1 MSKLT
6 VLEKAIDEPALA
18 KRLGIA
24 FCLLITVVTS
34 NVLTARVLA
43 ESPRPPAALVLDQ
56 VATYAQVR
64 SFSDLDSLA
73 RDTAARDFVDR
84 DPIPPALAAFK
95 YDDYVKIS
103 YKHEKATWWG
113 GDSPFCIETFHQGFV
128 QRDRV
133 WLFASEQDKN
143 RLIPFST
150 DDFNYH
156 FPDFDLDS
164 IAGAGHAGIKLAGQ
178 FGNEA
183 AQEFLTFLGSSYFRA
198 RSERSLYG
206 ASARGLAVNVATDG
220 AEEFPF
226 YRAFWVDQPKPGDR
240 SITIRALLDSVSVA
254 GAYEFTLKPGTDQT
268 RISVK
273 ASLHFR
279 RIPEK
284 LAIAPLTSMWIWGD
298 GLAGPPKDDRP
309 ACHDSDGLLIRTG
322 DAKNSDWTWRA
333 FSRSPYPSVSSFA
346 TDKLIGYG
354 VMQRN
359 TSFFHFGD
367 YNAKYNERPSVFVT
381 PDKNWGAGRVE
392 LFELPGAHEGI
403 DNIGAYW
410 IPDQPPTTDTPLRLD
425 YTVDFFRGDHGAQG
439 NVARATS
446 LEIDRSG
453 KTIAMSVRFA
463 GGQIDQIDA
472 DAKVDIRLQTVRGE
486 VMRKD
491 LQKTKTGDWLMNLT
505 LKPAEKAPMEIQA
518 TLQWDGKTLS
528 ETFVYL
534 CPHEE
539 PEFVYPDVYT
549 R

>member
-1 MSKLT
+1 MT
-6 VLEKAIDEPALA
+6 
-18 KRLGIA
+18 
-24 FCLLITVVTS
+24 
-34 NVLTARVLA
+34 A
-43 ESPRPPAALVLDQ
+43 ESPGSPSALMLEQ
-56 VATYAQVR
+56 VSTFSQVR

-73 RDTAARDFVDR
+73 GDTAAREFVNR
-84 DPIPPALAAFK
+84 GPIPPALAAFR

-103 YKHEKATWWG
+103 YKHEKATWWDN
-113 GDSPFCIETFHQGFV
+113 DSPFCMETFHQGFV

-133 WLFASEQDKN
+133 WLFASERDKN

-150 DDFNYH
+150 DDFNYDL
-156 FPDFDLDS
+156 PDLDLDS
-164 IAGAGHAGIKLAGQ
+164 IAGAGHAGIKLAGRI
-178 FGNEA
+178 GNES
-183 AQEFLTFLGSSYFRA
+183 AQEFLTFLGSSYFRG

-226 YRAFWVDQPKPGDR
+226 FRAFWVDQPKPGDT
-240 SITIRALLDSVSVA
+240 SITIRALLDSTSVA
-254 GAYEFTLKPGTDQT
+254 GAYEFILKPGTDQT
-268 RISVK
+268 RVSVK

-322 DAKNSDWTWRA
+322 DLKNSDWTWRA
-333 FSRSPYPSVSSFA
+333 FSRSPYPSVSTFA

-381 PDKNWGAGRVE
+381 PAKNWGAGRVE

-410 IPDQPPTTDTPLRLD
+410 IPDQPPTTDKPLRLE
-425 YTVDFFRGDHGAQG
+425 YTVDFFRGDHGDES

-453 KTIAMSVRFA
+453 KSIEMSVRFA
-463 GGQIDQIDA
+463 GGQIDKIDSKA
-472 DAKVDIRLQTVRGE
+472 NVEIQVKTIRGE
-486 VMRKD
+486 AIRKD
-491 LQKTKTGDWLMNLT
+491 LQKTKTGDWLMT
-505 LKPAEKAPMEIQA
+505 LALEPEEKAPMEVQA
-518 TLQWDGKTLS
+518 TLQLDGKTLS

-534 CPHEE
+534 CPHQE
-539 PEFVYPDVYT
+539 PEFVYPDIYT